1 MAHIKIKLDSS
12 DKILL
17 KRSLNRNGK
26 AQQFFTSEVKRFSEP
41 YVPFR
46 NGPLKNTARVFPNR
60 IEYIQPYAK
69 SNYYGNKGKGTQG
82 AENGGLRG
90 KYWDKR
96 MMADR
101 GKELVRS
108 VAKFAGG
115 KAK

>member
-1 MAHIKIKLDSS
+1 MARVKIKLDSS

-17 KRSLNRNGK
+17 RRSLNQNGR
-26 AQQFFTSEVKRFSEP
+26 AQQFFTSEVKRLCDP
-41 YVPFR
+41 YVPFQK
-46 NGPLKNTARVFPNR
+46 GDLKDTARVFSNR

-82 AENGGLRG
+82 TDSGGLRG

-101 GKELVRS
+101 GKEVVRS

>member
-1 MAHIKIKLDSS
+1 MAYIKIKLDAS

-26 AQQFFTSEVKRFSEP
+26 AQQFFTGEVKRLSDP
-41 YVPFR
+41 YVPFQ
-46 NGPLKNTARVFPNR
+46 NGLLKNTARVFPNR

-82 AENGGLRG
+82 TENGGLRG

-101 GKELVRS
+101 GKEVVRS

-115 KAK
+115 KVK

>member
-1 MAHIKIKLDSS
+1 MASVKIQLDNA

-26 AQQFFTSEVKRFSEP
+26 AQQFFTSEVKRLSDP

-46 NGPLKNTARVFPNR
+46 TGSLKNTARAFLNR

-69 SNYYGNKGKGTQG
+69 SNYYGNKGYGTQG
-82 AENGGLRG
+82 MQKGGLRG

-101 GKELVRS
+101 GKELVRG

-115 KAK
+115 SAK